1 MLNEELAQAVRLR
14 EEGKRGEARQ
24 LLVELA
30 RRHPDDVNVAYQTAW
45 VHDTLGLEAEAVP
58 YYERALAGAGLSA
71 EDRRGAL
78 TGYGSTL
85 RVLGRFE
92 EALEVFGR
100 GLAEFPGDPALRTF
114 MAMALH
120 NAGRSAEAVST
131 LLKVVAESDKSG
143 GYRRA
148 IEYYADNL
156 DETV

>member
-1 MLNEELAQAVRLR
+1 MDNEQLAQAVRLR
-14 EEGKRGEARQ
+14 EDGKRDEARQ

-30 RRHPDDVNVAYQTAW
+30 RRHPDDVDVAYQAAW
-45 VHDTLGLEAEAVP
+45 VHDLLGLEAEAVP
-58 YYERALAGAGLSA
+58 YYERALSGQGLSA
-71 EDRRGAL
+71 EERRGAH

-92 EALEVFGR
+92 EALKAFER

-120 NAGRSAEAVST
+120 NAGRSDEAVST
-131 LLKVVAESDKSG
+131 LLKVVAESDRAG